1 MHTRINEIVK
11 KSGLTKTDFAKRLGL
26 SQPFVS
32 RICNGESAPSD
43 RTIQDICREF
53 GCNEVWLRTGE
64 GEPFRQE
71 TRQEQ
76 IMRFAVQTVKG
87 SDEFRKSFVSML
99 AELEPEDWEN
109 LSRVYRKLLE
119 EYKKD

>member
-32 RICNGESAPSD
+32 RICNGESTPSD
-43 RTIQDICREF
+43 RTISDICREF
-53 GCNEVWLRTGE
+53 GCDEVWLRTGE
-64 GEPFRQE
+64 SEPFRQE

-99 AELEPEDWEN
+99 AKLDPKDWEN
-109 LSRVYRKLLE
+109 LSKIYRKLLE